1 MYGFIGFSHAYTLN
15 HQRSSISTMPCH
27 GGYNFSYRGALW
39 RNGSA
44 SDSRSEGC
52 VFKSRQGH
60 SYLIENVKRNI
71 SHYLLIEMFISIGKV
86 SAILKENSKTKIF
99 ITWTL
104 WMPFVVCYVKVAETV
119 NIQTDS
125 LPTI

>member
-1 MYGFIGFSHAYTLN
+1 MGQMYTLLA
-15 HQRSSISTMPCH
+15 
-27 GGYNFSYRGALW
+27 ALW

-60 SYLIENVKRNI
+60 SYLTTTKRDAVKNVTIEIFINIWNV
-71 SHYLLIEMFISIGKV
+71 SLLVIIERRHI
-86 SAILKENSKTKIF
+86 NTKIF

-104 WMPFVVCYVKVAETV
+104 WAPTVIVVRNVKVAE
-119 NIQTDS
+119 S
-125 LPTI
+125 LSCTRRPLIGRQSRHFQATGG

>member
-1 MYGFIGFSHAYTLN
+1 M
-15 HQRSSISTMPCH
+15 
-27 GGYNFSYRGALW
+27 
-39 RNGSA
+39 
-44 SDSRSEGC
+44 
-52 VFKSRQGH
+52 FKSRQGH
-60 SYLIENVKRNI
+60 SYLITNVKRNI

-86 SAILKENSKTKIF
+86 CAILKENVSKTKIF

>member
-1 MYGFIGFSHAYTLN
+1 
-15 HQRSSISTMPCH
+15 
-27 GGYNFSYRGALW
+27 
-39 RNGSA
+39 
-44 SDSRSEGC
+44 
-52 VFKSRQGH
+52 
-60 SYLIENVKRNI
+60 
-71 SHYLLIEMFISIGKV
+71 MFISIGKV
-86 SAILKENSKTKIF
+86 CALLKESISKTKIF

>member
-1 MYGFIGFSHAYTLN
+1 M
-15 HQRSSISTMPCH
+15 
-27 GGYNFSYRGALW
+27 
-39 RNGSA
+39 
-44 SDSRSEGC
+44 
-52 VFKSRQGH
+52 FKSRQGH
-60 SYLIENVKRNI
+60 SYLIANVKRNI

-86 SAILKENSKTKIF
+86 CAILKENISKTKIF

-104 WMPFVVCYVKVAETV
+104 WMPFVVCYVKVAEAV

>member
-1 MYGFIGFSHAYTLN
+1 
-15 HQRSSISTMPCH
+15 
-27 GGYNFSYRGALW
+27 
-39 RNGSA
+39 
-44 SDSRSEGC
+44 
-52 VFKSRQGH
+52 
-60 SYLIENVKRNI
+60 
-71 SHYLLIEMFISIGKV
+71 MFISTGKV
-86 SAILKENSKTKIF
+86 CALLKENISKTKIF